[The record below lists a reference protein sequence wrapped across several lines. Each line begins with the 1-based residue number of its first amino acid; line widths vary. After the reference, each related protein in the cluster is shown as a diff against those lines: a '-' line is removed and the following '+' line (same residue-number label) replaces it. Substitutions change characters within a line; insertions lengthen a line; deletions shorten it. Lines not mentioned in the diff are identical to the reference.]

1 MRDHLKPSFRVGLAR
16 GLLVVLIVGAGNSG
30 AEISLELSRTH
41 RNWLSGR
48 DTGHMSFRIE
58 GAASRLL
65 LAPLVLRFV
74 FHCVLTVNTPIGR
87 RARPKILS
95 SGAPAIRVKA
105 RDQDAARV
113 ERIPRTVGVRDGLP
127 LLEDDRVIDA
137 ANVIWCTGFHPG
149 FSWIDLSIF
158 GAEGPVHE
166 RGIVESEAGLYFVG
180 LEFLYAMS
188 SSVMV
193 HGVGRDAEHI
203 ANHIAPCAP
212 VR

>member
-1 MRDHLKPSFRVGLAR
+1 MP
-16 GLLVVLIVGAGNSG
+16 
-30 AEISLELSRTH
+30 
-41 RNWLSGR
+41 
-48 DTGHMSFRIE
+48 FRIE

-95 SGAPAIRVKA
+95 SGAPAIRVKP
-105 RDQDAARV
+105 RDLDAAGV

-127 LLEDDRVIDA
+127 LLEDDRFIDA

-188 SSVMV
+188 SVMV

-203 ANHIAPCAP
+203 ANHIAPRVP